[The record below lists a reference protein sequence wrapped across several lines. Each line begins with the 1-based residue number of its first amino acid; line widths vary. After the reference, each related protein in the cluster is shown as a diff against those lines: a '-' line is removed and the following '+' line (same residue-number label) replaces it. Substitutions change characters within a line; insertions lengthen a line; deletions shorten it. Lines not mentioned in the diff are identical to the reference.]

1 MRLLS
6 NLISRIS
13 ECFVSITCFLMAFQ
27 VNAGQC
33 GNFNPI
39 IPTSIQTE
47 QLHGVGNPTIND
59 AHVDLFANNVYHV
72 SQQEGSMLMPF
83 VLVEGM
89 VMNAKQIQRIGS
101 LPDPALYKGRGSKV
115 TATNPVNDN
124 RWLTA
129 QRYWHACFVDNW
141 DQVRTL
147 WDIRNAY
154 SQAMAMSFG
163 RLMDRVIIAAALGTV
178 WAGPQRTNPIALPDN
193 QKIAATDGTAFTGAN
208 LDLLMNVRTTM
219 KKRFAAVKGQSIIM
233 VITADESRSLLNE
246 SKLTNRDYTTILAL
260 MSGEISAF
268 YGIIFVETQLIPK
281 NSTAF
286 RFAAGTGRLVSV
298 DGVQVAVGAANRC
311 FAFISGDTLCFG
323 INQNMLARVSERDDL
338 HFNIQIYYAAEFGA
352 VRKEEVKVMECLTEA
367 IAA

>member
-124 RWLTA
+124 
-129 QRYWHACFVDNW
+129 
-141 DQVRTL
+141 
-147 WDIRNAY
+147 
-154 SQAMAMSFG
+154 
-163 RLMDRVIIAAALGTV
+163 
-178 WAGPQRTNPIALPDN
+178 
-193 QKIAATDGTAFTGAN
+193 
-208 LDLLMNVRTTM
+208 
-219 KKRFAAVKGQSIIM
+219 
-233 VITADESRSLLNE
+233 
-246 SKLTNRDYTTILAL
+246 
-260 MSGEISAF
+260 
-268 YGIIFVETQLIPK
+268 
-281 NSTAF
+281 
-286 RFAAGTGRLVSV
+286 
-298 DGVQVAVGAANRC
+298 QVAYRSTV
-311 FAFISGDTLCFG
+311 
-323 INQNMLARVSERDDL
+323 LARLFR
-338 HFNIQIYYAAEFGA
+338 G
-352 VRKEEVKVMECLTEA
+352 
-367 IAA
+367 

>member
-1 MRLLS
+1 MNFLS
-6 NLISRIS
+6 KLIGKITDGLVALSCFLIS
-13 ECFVSITCFLMAFQ
+13 FQ
-27 VNAGQC
+27 VSAGQC

-39 IPTSIQTE
+39 IPTSVQSE
-47 QLHGVGNPTIND
+47 GMHGVGNPTIND

-89 VMNAKQIQRIGS
+89 VMNAKQINRIGS
-101 LPDPALYKGRGSKV
+101 LPDPTLYKGRGSKV
-115 TATNPVNDN
+115 NATNPVNDN

-163 RLMDRVIIAAALGTV
+163 RLMDRVIISAAIGTV
-178 WAGPQRTNPIALPDN
+178 WAGPQRQNQIPLPDS
-193 QKIAATDGTAFTGAN
+193 QKIAGTSGTAHAGAN
-208 LDLLMNVRTTM
+208 LDLLRNVRRTM
-219 KKRFAAVKGQSIIM
+219 KKSFAIKRGETIVM
-233 VITADESRSLLNE
+233 VITADESDSLLQE

-268 YGIIFVETQLIPK
+268 FGIVFVETQLIPK

-286 RFAAGTGRLVSV
+286 NFTATTGKLVSSG
-298 DGVQVAVGAANRC
+298 GVAVAVGKANRC
-311 FAFISGDTLCFG
+311 FAFVSGDTLCFG
-323 INQNMLARVSERDDL
+323 INQNMLARVSERPDL
-338 HFNIQIYYAAEFGA
+338 HYNIQIYYAAEFGA
-352 VRKEEVKVMECLTEA
+352 VRKEEVKVMECLTKA
-367 IAA
+367 IA